1 MKDKLGVAHCAS
13 TFEKNGCPLPTVY
26 AVPVFVPVTISV
38 DDLPLREL
46 YNHPDFI
53 DIISTQ
59 EFGIEYTSHEKL
71 LLCVIAAAAPESLH
85 EMAEMITPTGRLVP
99 CASCSERNG
108 TLNISAMNSRFSI
121 SVEESSEAFSAA
133 VQGQQLP
140 VVLAAL
146 TSWCTGYACTLYW
159 EAAQ

>member
-26 AVPVFVPVTISV
+26 AVPVFVPVTTSV

-46 YNHPDFI
+46 YDHPDFI

-59 EFGIEYTSHEKL
+59 EFGLENTSHEKL
-71 LLCVIAAAAPESLH
+71 LLCILVTAVPEALH
-85 EMAEMITPTGRLVP
+85 EMAEMITPTGALIP
-99 CASCSERNG
+99 CADCSESNG
-108 TLNISAMNSRFSI
+108 ALNISAMNSRFSI
-121 SVEESSEAFSAA
+121 PVEESSGAFSAI
-133 VQGQQLP
+133 VQGQPLQ

-146 TSWCTGYACTLYW
+146 TTWCTGYACTLYW